1 MGYAFINMLSHLHV
15 VPFYKAFHEK
25 KREKFT
31 SDKVATLA
39 DAQIQRKAEE
49 LAKHFEKRMHKPKK
63 IMISLVFL
71 CYVCILSITFNW
83 SIYSC
88 NFQVLV

>member
-1 MGYAFINMLSHLHV
+1 MLSHLHV

-25 KREKFT
+25 KWDKFT

-39 DAQIQRKAEE
+39 FAQIQGKAEE

-63 IMISLVFL
+63 IMIRNYFHPA
-71 CYVCILSITFNW
+71 T
-83 SIYSC
+83 
-88 NFQVLV
+88 